1 MTKEEVLEKLLKKLK
16 EQIHPITYTS
26 LLKDIKINSMDD
38 NEIIITIDSDNEMT
52 LKSIEMN
59 YSSIIEEDINEIT
72 NDTYDIKYIQYNEIK
87 KLEKKEQIINNIEKN
102 ENLKLEEDVLNFK
115 YSSNFNKNY
124 TFENFAVGDSN
135 KLAYTTALKVAQNPG
150 KEFNPYFL
158 YAKSGLGKT
167 HLMHAIGNYILEH
180 SDKRVLYVTMEQFMQ
195 DFRVISNIKGLNGNN
210 LEYIN
215 AFRDKYRN
223 IDVLIIDDIQMLEK
237 YTKTQTEFFNT
248 FNTLYDSNKQIIMA
262 SDRSVNDFKTIEE
275 RLKTRFKGGLT
286 EYIKTPEL
294 DVKKNI
300 ILYKMKQFDF
310 EIELSDE
317 IIDFIA
323 NNCGANG
330 RELDGA
336 VKRLFAYK
344 ASFPKEELTMDLV
357 KNILQE
363 YVDGDFGKNNTIS
376 KILSVVAKYY
386 GLEVSMIKVR

>member
-1 MTKEEVLEKLLKKLK
+1 
-16 EQIHPITYTS
+16 
-26 LLKDIKINSMDD
+26 
-38 NEIIITIDSDNEMT
+38 
-52 LKSIEMN
+52 
-59 YSSIIEEDINEIT
+59 
-72 NDTYDIKYIQYNEIK
+72 
-87 KLEKKEQIINNIEKN
+87 
-102 ENLKLEEDVLNFK
+102 
-115 YSSNFNKNY
+115 
-124 TFENFAVGDSN
+124 
-135 KLAYTTALKVAQNPG
+135 
-150 KEFNPYFL
+150 
-158 YAKSGLGKT
+158 
-167 HLMHAIGNYILEH
+167 
-180 SDKRVLYVTMEQFMQ
+180 
-195 DFRVISNIKGLNGNN
+195 
-210 LEYIN
+210 
-215 AFRDKYRN
+215 
-223 IDVLIIDDIQMLEK
+223 
-237 YTKTQTEFFNT
+237 
-248 FNTLYDSNKQIIMA
+248 MA

-386 GLEVSMIKVR
+386 GLEVSMIKGKMKKKNIADARSIAMYLCKMMTDETLQRIGLEIGARGHATVIHSCNKIDKELRTNLKLQEEIKILKEKIRE